1 MNHKEPSVPKN
12 RLVPA
17 LAALVAVCVPLLAQ
31 DLSAPPA
38 PAAEPD
44 HEAALKNP
52 DGSWKYT
59 NRLIDSSSP
68 YLLQHAH
75 NPVEWYLWGA
85 EAIAAAR
92 EQGKPIFLSVGY
104 STCYWCHVME
114 REVFSNPEIAELMNK
129 HFINIKV
136 DREQRPDIDKIY
148 MTATQI
154 ITGRGGWPNSI
165 FMTPDLKPFYAGTY
179 FGAED
184 VPGPPGQQGR
194 PGFPTLVTW
203 LGNAWTND
211 REAVINAADQL
222 SAAIVS
228 SLSGASNPQ
237 GTLNTLNAQPLTLAI
252 SDLAVSELAIRY
264 DPTNG
269 GFGTA
274 RKFPSAFQ
282 LSFLFRVHERTG
294 DQRTIDMATNTLRHM
309 AAGGIHDHVG
319 GGFHRYATDGVW
331 HVPHFEKMLY
341 NQGQLARAYT
351 HAYAATGDD
360 FFADTVRDI
369 FRYVDRRMTDP
380 SGLFYSA
387 LDAETD
393 AVEGDYYVW
402 NRAQIESLLDEEQL
416 ALFDRVF
423 LIVDLPVF
431 RGHKHPDG
439 GVLCMHKPLDT
450 LAQSLDTTPDELD
463 ASITPVLAILE
474 EARRPRKLPRLDD
487 KAIVTWNAIMIDAY
501 AFAGRVLDDDTYT
514 ARAARAADFILANM
528 LTESG
533 TLKRIWRGGETSQDA
548 FLEDYAFLA
557 NALITLYRTTDNK
570 KYLDAAAAL
579 TKTANDRFWDN
590 DTGGYYFAIASEDL
604 IARSKAAGDAAL
616 PSGNAMMAHVLL
628 DLAELAADA
637 SYSVKAAELFD
648 AFADDLAQMPSGH
661 IHFVHALERFL
672 ADEIESAP
680 DSPKEPAEADQDATN
695 AVSVSSA
702 RDPDA
707 FDSSSHVSIVAR
719 VESAT
724 IKQGQS
730 FTVTLTLDIDPN
742 WHVNANPASESYLIA
757 TAADVRSDLPITV
770 DAIAYPEGHDFSLAG
785 ESISVYESGAVIEA
799 SCTLGTDAEIGD
811 ATFRVIITYQAC
823 DDSSCL
829 APAESILEIPI
840 TVITR

>member
-1 MNHKEPSVPKN
+1 MPKY
-12 RLVPA
+12 RLSPA
-17 LAALVAVCVPLLAQ
+17 LVALVAVCVPALAQ
-31 DLSAPPA
+31 DLAEPPI

-59 NRLIDSSSP
+59 NRLIDASSP

-75 NPVEWYLWGA
+75 NPVDWYPWGA
-85 EAIAAAR
+85 EALTAAR
-92 EQGKPIFLSVGY
+92 EQDKPIFLSVGY

-114 REVFSNPEIAELMNK
+114 REVFSNPEIAALMNE

-136 DREQRPDIDKIY
+136 DREERPDLDKIY

-154 ITGRGGWPNSI
+154 RTGRGGWPNSI
-165 FMTPDLKPFYAGTY
+165 FMTPDLKPFFAGTY

-184 VPGPPGQQGR
+184 IPGPPGQQGR

-203 LGNAWTND
+203 ISDAWTNE
-211 REAVINAADQL
+211 REAVTNTADQL
-222 SAAIVS
+222 SSAVVS
-228 SLSGASNPQ
+228 SLGNTVRPQ
-237 GTLNTLNAQPLTLAI
+237 VILDAADAAPLTIAI
-252 SDLAVSELAIRY
+252 SDLAISQLATRY

-274 RKFPSAFQ
+274 PKFPSAFQ
-282 LSFLFRVHERTG
+282 LSFLFLAYERTG
-294 DQRTIDMATNTLRHM
+294 DQHTLDMATNTLRHM

-351 HAYAATGDD
+351 HAYEATGDD

-423 LIVDLPVF
+423 LIIDLPVF

-450 LAQSLDTTPDELD
+450 LAQSLDTTPDELV
-463 ASITPVLAILE
+463 ALITPILAILE

-501 AFAGRVLDDDTYT
+501 AFAGRVLDDETYT
-514 ARAARAADFILANM
+514 ARAARAADYILANM

-557 NALITLYRTTDNK
+557 NALITLYRTTDDK
-570 KYLDAAAAL
+570 KYLNAAVDLAETADA
-579 TKTANDRFWDN
+579 RFWDD
-590 DTGGYYFAIASEDL
+590 DTGGYYFAMASEDL
-604 IARSKAAGDAAL
+604 IARSKTAGDAAL
-616 PSGNAMMAHVLL
+616 PSGNSMMAHVLV
-628 DLAELAADA
+628 DLAELVADP
-637 SYSVKAAELFD
+637 SYSVRAADLFD
-648 AFADDLAQMPSGH
+648 AFADDLKQIPAGH
-661 IHFVHALERFL
+661 VHFVHALERFL
-672 ADEIESAP
+672 ADEIDTPP
-680 DSPKEPAEADQDATN
+680 DSPKDPLEADQDTST
-695 AVSVSSA
+695 AVSISSA

-707 FDSSSHVSIVAR
+707 FDSSAHVSIVAR
-719 VESAT
+719 IESALLE
-724 IKQGQS
+724 QGKS

-770 DAIAYPEGHDFSLAG
+770 DAIAYPPGHDFSLAG
-785 ESISVYESGAVIEA
+785 DPISVYESGAVIEA
-799 SCTLGTDAEIGD
+799 SCTLGTDAEIGN
-811 ATFRVIITYQAC
+811 AIIRVIITYQAC
-823 DDSSCL
+823 DDGSCL
-829 APAESILEIPI
+829 APAESILEIPV
-840 TVITR
+840 TVIAG